1 MKRFIAR
8 LGTAEEASDRTL
20 QSRHGSETFVNRLFR
35 EYYGPSLLTNKI
47 KAYVAVC
54 YILYI
59 SCAIYGLSQIK
70 EGLNPKNLVRRSFY
84 LSDFYVFIDE
94 TFWVEGLQMQVVV
107 NKPPDLFNQTQ
118 RDHLYEMI
126 HSFENTE
133 YTMGRN
139 ATLLWLDAFEAKLKD
154 DEERFNISLPSS
166 SAEWY
171 QRCKEWLLI
180 AGGRRLWE
188 LDMDWHRNESNNER
202 GRLKAFRFQVGL
214 RSYRTPTDHTNSCK
228 LMREIAS
235 RFAEFNVTTFHEYY
249 PFADQYLELKPA
261 LYRNCALA
269 VICML

>member
-1 MKRFIAR
+1 MGDSECSAEQTWSAKMKRFIAR
-8 LGTAEEASDRTL
+8 LGTAEEASDRVSAERHFTRISRQFQTL

-94 TFWVEGLQMQVVV
+94 TFWVEGDYLPVSILLDACLEGLQMQVVV

-166 SAEWY
+166 
-171 QRCKEWLLI
+171 
-180 AGGRRLWE
+180 
-188 LDMDWHRNESNNER
+188 
-202 GRLKAFRFQVGL
+202 
-214 RSYRTPTDHTNSCK
+214 
-228 LMREIAS
+228 
-235 RFAEFNVTTFHEYY
+235 
-249 PFADQYLELKPA
+249 
-261 LYRNCALA
+261 
-269 VICML
+269 